1 MKKKIFLS
9 FFVFVALFT
18 ITGCGG
24 KKGNEV
30 PVKDAEEIKDDDKDV
45 TNEISRANI
54 KETVLLDKDDIKITA
69 KSISYDSWL
78 GTEIKLLIENNTQKN
93 IIVQADN
100 FSVNGIMIDP
110 LFSANVAAGKKANDE
125 ITISDDDLEIAN
137 ITTIKDIEF
146 DFRIIN
152 DDDWTDSRDEKGIK
166 LETDA
171 TGYVQNYNTDGKLV
185 VDQNDIKIYVL
196 KKAEEDSFW
205 GAEIYVYIENNS
217 SKNIMVQSR
226 DVSVNGFMMTPAFSS
241 TITAGK
247 KAYDTITFFE
257 SDLKDNDITDI
268 KELELKFTI
277 MDADSW
283 KEIIKTDT
291 LKISF

>member
-171 TGYVQNYNTDGKLV
+171 TGYVQKYNTDGKLV

-268 KELELKFTI
+268 KELELKFTV